1 MRRIAHRVERGEER
15 VEPGPRGD
23 GGVHALGGDEAEV
36 ERRRGGR
43 DHGDGVLDGHEE
55 EKAAPEERRQRVPP
69 QHAGRRAPVGPPPP
83 TRRGGR
89 AHLPPLRAAAVRRLG
104 DRVEDLA
111 AGLLVAPARDSRGGG
126 ICAWR
131 GVAWAGVGWAKLSV
145 GVGGLGSRSAVA
157 CESPKSWRWF
167 FFYSEYRVG
176 GRAEISR
183 VAASARA
190 SDARDGIRREMYLLP
205 ASAVPENAVV

>member
-131 GVAWAGVGWAKLSV
+131 GVGGRRLGKVVGWRWRVGFAVCRGVRIAQKL
-145 GVGGLGSRSAVA
+145 AVV
-157 CESPKSWRWF
+157 F

>member
-1 MRRIAHRVERGEER
+1 MLAALERPRAVYSKHGVEPREVVVGDGNVCCCCLGYKRKEGILQRRKAGRIIGRPCGRLMRRIAHRVERGEER

-131 GVAWAGVGWAKLSV
+131 GVAWAGVGWAK
-145 GVGGLGSRSAVA
+145 
-157 CESPKSWRWF
+157 
-167 FFYSEYRVG
+167 
-176 GRAEISR
+176 
-183 VAASARA
+183 
-190 SDARDGIRREMYLLP
+190 
-205 ASAVPENAVV
+205 